1 MVIKVNLDIYRT
13 AFLEVEKISSVKSHI
28 EKLKY
33 QQCDNNIKCDMNI
46 DMSYRDVEFNEC
58 FISIPYKFELE
69 IDADLDV
76 FDIKIN
82 KLFVYV
88 IEAKGIN
95 VEFELSVLYNEES
108 KPIEIIDEVVVI
120 EDSNEEIIIEEENEN
135 IKTEEEISEEI
146 KLEQNIKEEDTKSEI
161 EKVKEEISKDYE
173 AKLKEN
179 LASRDDN
186 NVKIISTNDKKSEV
200 DFIRLFNSS
209 EEKYRVKTLLCES
222 EDELNDISKK
232 YKVSIN
238 DLLKGY
244 DKLSKRVIFKIS
256 TTASN

>member
-76 FDIKIN
+76 SDIKIN

-95 VEFELSVLYNEES
+95 VEFELSVLYNEDS
-108 KPIEIIDEVVVI
+108 KPIEIIDELEVI
-120 EDSNEEIIIEEENEN
+120 EDSNEEIIIEEQNDN
-135 IKTEEEISEEI
+135 IKTEEEISQEI
-146 KLEQNIKEEDTKSEI
+146 KLEQNITQEDAKTEI

-186 NVKIISTNDKKSEV
+186 NVKIISTSDKKSEV
-200 DFIRLFNSS
+200 DFIRLFNSG

-256 TTASN
+256 TAASN